1 MKKENLGS
9 VKALKKQLGA
19 AVAMVCV
26 AAVALGSSTYA
37 WFVNNARVT
46 ATDVSVTASTAYSL
60 LISKDRNT
68 WGTTEAL
75 NGTAVNLIPASTIGE
90 KNDTTG
96 ALKFV
101 TDTAW
106 TGNYASTFKEVTS
119 TDSVNITTTTGNSVT
134 SKYFYTDTVYLK
146 SAQAANLYLDKT
158 GTGIGTTTNGNV
170 ATKQFDATDLTA
182 QQKAMLNTLRVAFV
196 VKNETQNTE
205 AVTYVYQLVADGT
218 GTTHYNTTKDST
230 TADIDGVKGAVAVDG
245 TPTKFTNF
253 ATNEVPVITSKMATG
268 SQAGYAITNK
278 AESLGTV
285 AANDVVKVDVYV
297 WMEGCDYDVNATNLV
312 NFQEAAIEDMM
323 FGFCIGQAN

>member
-119 TDSVNITTTTGNSVT
+119 TDSVNVTTTTGNSVT

-323 FGFCIGQAN
+323 FGFFIGQAN